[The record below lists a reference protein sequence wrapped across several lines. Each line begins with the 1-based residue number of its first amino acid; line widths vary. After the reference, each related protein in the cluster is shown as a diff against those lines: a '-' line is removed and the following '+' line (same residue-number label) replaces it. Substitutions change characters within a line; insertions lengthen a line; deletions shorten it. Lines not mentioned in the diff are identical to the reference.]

1 MGITHRISLAL
12 ALLATALPAPQ
23 GAAQTTPLVVYDN
36 ELKNGW
42 QNWSWAKVET
52 LGSTGVLRPYKVQGD
67 AWTALV
73 LHHDPFPTAQYTK
86 VTFYINGGPDGGQR
100 LTVKATAEGKA
111 IDSNYIIEPKP
122 KTWTLVEV
130 ALKDL
135 AAEGRSIDGLMLQAD
150 GSPYKPYYIT
160 KIQFE

>member
-1 MGITHRISLAL
+1 MELAHRISLAF
-12 ALLATALPAPQ
+12 ALLATALSAPQ
-23 GAAQTTPLVVYDN
+23 ASAQTPPLVVYDN
-36 ELKNGW
+36 ELKDGW

-52 LGSTGVLRPYKVQGD
+52 LGSTGVLRPYKVQGG

-73 LHHDPFPTAQYTK
+73 LHHDTFATAQYTK

-100 LTVKATAEGKA
+100 LMVKATAEGKP

-122 KTWTLVEV
+122 KTWALVEV
-130 ALKDL
+130 TLKDL
-135 AAEGRSIDGLMLQAD
+135 SAEDRSIDGLMLQAD